1 MEDGRQIL
9 YALEKVGVKDMSV
22 HLWKGGTCFMENWMF
37 FLQKYQE
44 ILIKGAVIL
53 IGLIAMLLLI
63 GILRQIKKLNK
74 GFRNITENI
83 QAYFD
88 VILREEEE
96 EEEKLASAQ
105 VHSERNEEKKESL
118 DKEHKKMEDE
128 KLVNAVLQEYFS

>member
-1 MEDGRQIL
+1 
-9 YALEKVGVKDMSV
+9 
-22 HLWKGGTCFMENWMF
+22 MENWMF

>member
-1 MEDGRQIL
+1 
-9 YALEKVGVKDMSV
+9 
-22 HLWKGGTCFMENWMF
+22 MENWMF

-96 EEEKLASAQ
+96 EEEEEEKLASAQ